1 MPLSNVLE
9 AALAYARAGWPVFPC
24 NPMPDVPSAKKKQAK
39 SPLVGN
45 DRDANFNPIPKTGGL
60 YKATCDEKQIRAW
73 WTKWP
78 KALIGMRTGNASG
91 VFVVDLDPRDGETL
105 DDVEERLS
113 AAVGDLPPGLRA
125 TTPSGGAHYYFKLP
139 EGEETPRNAAKKLK
153 GIDWRGDGGYVIVPP
168 SVMLDGA
175 GYEWSLGPDEGEA
188 AEATPLLLDLIY
200 QRGPFARHAKQF
212 EKGGYGSGFSGRTLP
227 SPANQNDAGSDAVRK
242 YVQAA
247 VTNAANEVKAAAE
260 GTRGSTLNSVAF
272 SLGKFVAAGALSE
285 REVWAA
291 LADAADANGMTT
303 VDGPNE
309 RDAKIRRGLEAGSVN
324 AAEAKQR
331 LDEIRRE
338 VEDRASRRG
347 GWRKAEPPPHT
358 DIPDGPPGP
367 EGGFRVVG
375 GTDHGSDMPED
386 PSIANGV
393 SLDALRECAELDT
406 SDTDNAKRLLTHFGS
421 DLAVLAM
428 DGSAGGDW
436 LHWCGTHWDMSGGL
450 AGVQEKAKKVGDLI
464 NLETAY
470 ILETPI
476 ETEFLDRAAE
486 DGWPREK
493 LDQPFLTLSDFPE
506 PVKHAAKALR
516 AWQKRVANRA
526 NFGVTSKNAGRV
538 EAMLKMAVSEIRKP
552 ADEFNPD
559 PLLVSTRSHTLKF
572 TREIDPDCPDPDV
585 DRYIAELQV
594 IDGHRREDWR
604 MASVPIVWRGLDCPA
619 PKWSKFLDRCLPDME
634 KRRTVQQ
641 VAGLGLLAMS
651 PQFVM
656 FHYGRGAN
664 GKSVFLETLA
674 RVLGPGL
681 MVGLPRESIIG
692 SGERSVGGASPD
704 LYRLYGKTMVRIL
717 EVPGDEPLHEDLI
730 KKLTGGEPFPVRTL
744 FKGYFEFHNVATPH
758 MSGNGLPTI
767 NGTDNGIWRRM
778 LLVNWD
784 QIIPENERRDF
795 EEMVAELV
803 REDGSGILAWLAA
816 GVLDYLQNGLFI
828 APAVRA
834 QTDSYHEEMDPIG
847 EFWMTCVREDPV
859 CEIQARDLYNAYRDW
874 STANAKRVRTETKFG
889 RTIKDQVKKVT
900 KNGRIY
906 YEGIKLTDVPQP
918 SDPGPLY
925 ETRSDY

>member
-1 MPLSNVLE
+1 MSELLE

-24 NPMPDVPSAKKKQAK
+24 NPMPDTPSAKKKQAK

-60 YKATCDEKQIRAW
+60 YKATCDEKQIREW
-73 WTKWP
+73 WRKWP
-78 KALIGMRTGNASG
+78 KALIGMPTGKASG
-91 VFVVDLDPRDGETL
+91 VFVVDLDPRGGETL
-105 DDVEERLS
+105 EDVEARLS

-125 TTPSGGAHYYFKLP
+125 ITQSGGAHYYFKLP
-139 EGEETPRNAAKKLK
+139 DGEETPRNAAKKLE

-168 SVMLDGA
+168 SMMLDGK
-175 GYEWSLGPDEGEA
+175 GYTWALGPDEGEA
-188 AEATPLLLDLIY
+188 AEAPPLLLDLIY
-200 QRGPFARHAKQF
+200 QRGPFARHAPSA
-212 EKGGYGSGFSGRTLP
+212 GAGTYGAGFSGRVP
-227 SPANQNDAGSDAVRK
+227 PKPANQNDAGDDAVRR

-247 VTNAANEVKAAAE
+247 LTNAASEVRAAAQ
-260 GTRGSTLNSVAF
+260 GTRGSTLNSVAY
-272 SLGKFVAAGALSE
+272 SMGKFVGAGALSE

-291 LADAADANGMTT
+291 LADAADANGMTS
-303 VDGPNE
+303 VDGADE
-309 RDAKIRRGLEAGSVN
+309 RDAKIRRGLESGRANTG
-324 AAEAKQR
+324 EASQR

-338 VEDRASRRG
+338 AEDRATRSRSFRT
-347 GWRKAEPPPHT
+347 AEPPPHT

-367 EGGFRVVG
+367 AGGFRVVG
-375 GTDHGSDMPED
+375 GTEAGADMPEE
-386 PSIANGV
+386 PAGWSQV
-393 SLDALRECAELDT
+393 SLDVLRECAELDT
-406 SDTDNAKRLLTHFGS
+406 SDTDNAKRLLAHFGE

-450 AGVQEKAKKVGDLI
+450 AGAQEKAKKVGDLI
-464 NLETAY
+464 NMETAY
-470 ILETPI
+470 ILETPV
-476 ETEFLDRAAE
+476 ETEFLDAAAE
-486 DGWPREK
+486 AGWTREK
-493 LDQPFLTLSDFPE
+493 LDQPFLTLADFPE

-538 EAMLKMAVSEIRKP
+538 EAMLKMAVSEIRRP
-552 ADEFNPD
+552 AEEFNPD
-559 PLLVSTRSHTLKF
+559 PLLVATKSHTLKF
-572 TREIDPDCPDPDV
+572 TRELDPDCPDPDV
-585 DRYIAELQV
+585 DRYTAELQV
-594 IDGHRREDWR
+594 IEGHRRNDWR
-604 MASVPIVWRGLDCPA
+604 MACVPIAWKGLDCPA
-619 PKWSKFLDRCLPDME
+619 PKWNKFLDRCLPDPA

-641 VAGLGLLAMS
+641 ISGLGLLAMS

-656 FHYGRGAN
+656 FHYGAGAN

-692 SGERSVGGASPD
+692 AGERSVGGASPD

-778 LLVNWD
+778 LLVHWD
-784 QIIPENERRDF
+784 QIIPESERRDF
-795 EEMVAELV
+795 EEMVKELV
-803 REDGSGILAWLAA
+803 RDDGPGILAWLAA
-816 GVLDYLQNGLFI
+816 GVLDYLRNGLVI
-828 APAVRA
+828 APDIRSH
-834 QTDSYHEEMDPIG
+834 TDSYHEEMDPIG
-847 EFWMTCVREDPV
+847 EFWNACVRDDQF
-859 CEIQARDLYNAYRDW
+859 CEVQARDLFNAYKAW
-874 STANAKRVRTETKFG
+874 SEANAKRVRSETKFG
-889 RTIKDQVKKVT
+889 RTVKDKVKKVT

-906 YEGIKLTDVPQP
+906 YEGIKLVDVPRP
-918 SDPGPLY
+918 PDPLF
-925 ETRSDY
+925 